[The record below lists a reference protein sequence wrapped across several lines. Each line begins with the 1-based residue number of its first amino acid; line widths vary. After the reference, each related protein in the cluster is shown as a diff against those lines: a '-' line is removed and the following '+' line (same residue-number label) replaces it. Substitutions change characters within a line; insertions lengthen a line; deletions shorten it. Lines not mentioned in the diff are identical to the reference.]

1 MKAHLYRFFKHYATL
16 LVFTLLVTNC
26 ERDILPKTSHQE
38 DNNLK
43 VRIVNSDEVPDLFSK
58 IEKDAKFYAAKGS
71 SQNLDLDFDKI
82 VEVTDSTNQKKYSL
96 NFKSVSTGKY
106 FTNVV
111 IPKDSIGNFGT
122 PLVYKY
128 IPDDAFVESY
138 RDGELTLKDFYGT
151 IEVYDFYEYVNAQE
165 QDNASYGPSSE
176 VNFLTIFEVYSTI

>member
-26 ERDILPKTSHQE
+26 ERDILPKTSHQD

-122 PLVYKY
+122 PLAYKY

-138 RDGELTLKDFYGT
+138 RVGELALKDFYGT

-165 QDNASYGPSSE
+165 QDNASYGGAPPE
-176 VNFLTIFEVYSTI
+176 KYSYI

>member
-26 ERDILPKTSHQE
+26 ERDILPKTSHQD

-82 VEVTDSTNQKKYSL
+82 VEVTDSTNQK
-96 NFKSVSTGKY
+96 NIV
-106 FTNVV
+106 
-111 IPKDSIGNFGT
+111 
-122 PLVYKY
+122 
-128 IPDDAFVESY
+128 
-138 RDGELTLKDFYGT
+138 
-151 IEVYDFYEYVNAQE
+151 
-165 QDNASYGPSSE
+165 
-176 VNFLTIFEVYSTI
+176 